1 MIAKSRRLLLLVFV
15 FFSGYSSA
23 QVLGCTDKLSKNYNP
38 LASSNDGSCCYPKKS
53 MRPYSSVLLNE
64 QLHETSGLLFLDCFL
79 WTHNDDT
86 DTHLYALDT
95 ISGKIVK
102 RIKLNHTANTDW
114 EEIAQDSAYL
124 FIGDFGNNY
133 KGNRKDLKVLR
144 IEKQSLLLNQPKI
157 DTIAF
162 KYPNQTDFS
171 LQHSNR
177 TNFDCEAMI
186 VGQDS
191 LFLFT
196 KEWKSKKTSLFS
208 LPKTPGDYVANYKA
222 THSVKGLITGA
233 TYLKNQKLIAL
244 CGYSKKLK
252 PFIYLLYDFEDNDFF
267 LGNRRKI
274 KLKLPFHQIE
284 GIATND
290 GLHYYLSNEN
300 FTRKPIVSV
309 LQQLHMLD
317 LTFFLKHYLES
328 QKVKK

>member
-1 MIAKSRRLLLLVFV
+1 MTKKIKYLVFL
-15 FFSGYSSA
+15 FICFSMQTNA
-23 QVLGCTDKLSKNYNP
+23 QVLGCTDALAKNYNA
-38 LASSNDGSCCYPKKS
+38 LATVKDGSCRYKPKAIK
-53 MRPYSSVLLNE
+53 PKFSVLLDNS
-64 QLHETSGLLFLDCFL
+64 LPETSGLIFWNGLL
-79 WTHNDDT
+79 WSHNDDT

-95 ISGKIVK
+95 VSGAIAKKMQLSHVVNK
-102 RIKLNHTANTDW
+102 DW
-114 EEIAQDSAYL
+114 EEIAQDSVYVYL
-124 FIGDFGNNY
+124 GDFGNNY

-162 KYPNQTDFS
+162 QYPNQTDFS

-317 LTFFLKHYLES
+317 LTFFLKYYLES

>member
-1 MIAKSRRLLLLVFV
+1 MIAKSRRLLILVFV
-15 FFSGYSSA
+15 LFSGYSNA
-23 QVLGCTDKLSKNYNP
+23 QVAGCTDVLAKNYNT
-38 LASSNDGSCCYPKKS
+38 LASVNDGSCRYKFKSIKPKFSVVLDKS
-53 MRPYSSVLLNE
+53 
-64 QLHETSGLLFLDCFL
+64 LHETSGLIFWNGLL

-95 ISGKIVK
+95 LSGVVGKKIQ
-102 RIKLNHTANTDW
+102 LNRVANRDW
-114 EEIAQDSAYL
+114 EEITQDSVYVY
-124 FIGDFGNNY
+124 IGDFGNNY
-133 KGNRKDLKVLR
+133 KGNRKDLKILR
-144 IEKQSLLLNQPKI
+144 IEKQSLLLSQPKI

-162 KYPNQTDFS
+162 QYPNQTDYS
-171 LQHSNR
+171 LQPSNR

-186 VGQDS
+186 VSQDS

-222 THSVKGLITGA
+222 THNVKGLITGA

-290 GLHYYLSNEN
+290 GLHYYLTNESFIN
-300 FTRKPIVSV
+300 KPIVSNP
-309 LQQLHMLD
+309 QKLHLFD
-317 LTFFLKHYLES
+317 LTTFLKQYLEGLIL
-328 QKVKK
+328 K